1 VGIRGSFAHT
11 AMTLALLLAAAGP
24 VRAEDPLT
32 VAGLE
37 REAMADFVA
46 GQFGA
51 ADEKIRAAIGL
62 ADNEEFNRLALLQGL
77 IATRMGGDGRS
88 LLGAAIGAHESTA
101 WPRPIITYLLGEQ
114 SLQQVADSVRR
125 SGDTMLVKQQ
135 HICEL
140 SFYAGAFALGD
151 GEQRFARQLFDKAL
165 DVCDRADPLLALTL
179 AEVATLKAP

>member
-1 VGIRGSFAHT
+1 MSIRGSLAQAAT
-11 AMTLALLLAAAGP
+11 TLVLLLAVAAPAG
-24 VRAEDPLT
+24 AEDPLT

-37 REAMADFVA
+37 RQAVADFVA
-46 GQFGA
+46 GQYGA

-101 WPRPIITYLLGEQ
+101 WPRPIITYLLGER
-114 SLQQVADSVRR
+114 SLQQVADEVRR

-140 SFYAGAFALGD
+140 SFYAGAFALAD

-165 DVCDRADPLLALTL
+165 AVCDRADPALALTM